1 MKTKVLKF
9 MQAAGAFAPF
19 RFAHRGKALVLTYHR
34 FSLGENGPGLPV
46 RVFREQ
52 LEYLTSHYQIV
63 PLSYLAMLLNSGRP
77 VPPRTAVI
85 TIDDAYCD
93 AYAVAFPL
101 LRARRIPATVFVVT
115 GFTDRTVWIW
125 TDKLRY
131 LASLTSPDVLRESIA
146 GVPAGW
152 ESSGRISRADLA
164 AAGNAAMKTL
174 EDHAKDEAIA
184 TMARRLGVTLPD
196 TPPAEFA
203 PIDWDQAREM
213 DQSVVEIGSHTAT
226 HPILTNVD
234 AGRLE
239 RELRE
244 SRARLEDELHRRVD
258 LFCYPNGSLNAEV
271 RQAVRRAGYMC
282 AVTSDPGFN
291 DDHSDV
297 FALRRISTEGDLP
310 RFIQSTSGFEHLK
323 IRMLHGATAA
333 RRHA

>member
-9 MQAAGAFAPF
+9 MQATGAFAPF
-19 RFAHRGKALVLTYHR
+19 RFAHRGKALVLMYHR

-52 LEYLTSHYQIV
+52 LEYLTTHYQVV
-63 PLSYLAMLLNSGRP
+63 PLSYLAMLLASGRP

-85 TIDDAYCD
+85 TIDDAYRD
-93 AYAVAFPL
+93 AYGVAFPL

-115 GFTDRTVWIW
+115 GFTDRTAWIW

-131 LASLTSPDVLRESIA
+131 LVAQASADALQASMA
-146 GVPAGW
+146 GAPAEWGA
-152 ESSGRISRADLA
+152 GGHRSRADLTA
-164 AAGNAAMKTL
+164 VFNTGMKAL

-184 TMARRLGVTLPD
+184 GIARRLGLTVPD
-196 TPPAEFA
+196 APPEEFA

-213 DQSVVEIGSHTAT
+213 DQSGVEIGSHTIT

-239 RELRE
+239 RELSG
-244 SRARLEDELHRRVD
+244 SRARIEDELGRRVD
-258 LFCYPNGSLNAEV
+258 LFCYPNGSLNAKV

-282 AVTSDPGFN
+282 AVTSAPGFN
-291 DDHSDV
+291 GDRSDV
-297 FALRRISTEGDLP
+297 FALRRISTEPDLP
-310 RFIQSTSGFEHLK
+310 RFIQSTSGFEHVK
-323 IRMLHGATAA
+323 IRMLYGAAA
-333 RRHA
+333 VQRHA